1 MFEIQEIQPSD
12 KVQIF
17 SSCFEEEA
25 TSRYVTDR
33 ESVGYDKSSIEEKY
47 RFSGLEE
54 DDHENPSDSQ
64 TGQLHSPVGC
74 LRDDDIQVGR
84 TCRHDEMSPA
94 KRKYGLQEVEG
105 QNMIERMPYNKERG
119 NPNGIWHYQS
129 SNLRNLGNNQ
139 ECCSSLYQASTKGYS
154 YNQIQDRKKM
164 STSSR
169 TVEAFLGQTRQRK
182 MGFCGG
188 ETALILK
195 RQGEIISTPLPCLSW
210 SLMGVKG
217 LSRIEVCE
225 EPNLRRGRRTGVCLE
240 TDETR
245 KHRTFN
251 RVLRKRF

>member
-33 ESVGYDKSSIEEKY
+33 ESVGYGKSSIEEKY
-47 RFSGLEE
+47 RFSGPEE

-64 TGQLHSPVGC
+64 IGQLHSPVGC

-84 TCRHDEMSPA
+84 TCRHNEMSPA
-94 KRKYGLQEVEG
+94 KRGPQEVEG
-105 QNMIERMPYNKERG
+105 QNMIERMPHKRG
-119 NPNGIWHYQS
+119 NPNEIWHYQS

-188 ETALILK
+188 ETALILMQQ
-195 RQGEIISTPLPCLSW
+195 REILSTPLPCLSW